1 MSANGEPRVAPLIVV
16 ANRLPVEPILDADP
30 DSDPLGWQLAPGGL
44 VSALESVLRDQPSVW
59 VGSAGSVPVEIDAGP
74 IRLEPVWVPP
84 EDAEGHYEG
93 FSNKAIWPLFHS
105 SIATP
110 EFHREHYSAYAR
122 VNRAFAEHVADS
134 AERGATVWIHDYQL
148 LLMPQMLRELRPDL
162 SIGFFLHI
170 PVPPPELFAQLPW
183 RREILR
189 GVLGADLVG
198 TQTHSDATNLTSA
211 VERILGLP
219 IGAGKVQGT
228 DHETVISAFPV
239 GIDAAHFAAIA
250 QDPDVQA
257 RARELRAELGDPTT
271 LILGVDR
278 LDYTKGID
286 VRIRA
291 FAELLTSERLDPTG
305 SVYVQLAIPSRENLS
320 EYQQI
325 RDEIELL
332 VGRSNGAL
340 ASLHVTPIH
349 YMRRSVDRA
358 ELVALYLAADI
369 MLVTPLRDG
378 MNLVCKEY
386 VATRLDNTGALILSE
401 FAGAAAQLS
410 DAWLVNPF
418 DTLALEQAIVD
429 VVQAADAERRS
440 RMENLRS
447 VVFRSDAQSWA
458 SDFLSTLRSI
468 TEREAEPEG
477 ANISSTDHG
486 AEIPLD
492 QLATTPHLLVCCDYD
507 GTLAPIVEDPNRAVP
522 LQSAVTALRA
532 LSILPST
539 TVAVVSGRSLR
550 DLAALSRL
558 PSEIHLVGSHGGEFD
573 HDFHIDRQQQR
584 LLEECVATVRELAAH
599 YPGAYVEVKPSSV
612 AVHVRRCS
620 RPDASELLER
630 VVMGPGQFAGILV
643 RHGKEVVELSVVHT
657 QKADA
662 VDILRHRVGAT
673 AILFVGDDATDESV
687 FARLSGPDVG
697 VKVGEGDTAAG
708 WRVASP
714 SDVADLIISV
724 MERRESWLLGGHSPP
739 IEQHM
744 MLSNRQSVALLAPD
758 GAINWF
764 CAPDPDAPAVFAALL
779 GDDSSGHFSIRPQHG
794 MPMLSQTYIGGT
806 LSARTRWA
814 DLTVHDYM
822 PILPEGEAP
831 PVRIIR
837 SISGTEPAVV
847 CFVPRPQFGAVPV
860 SIEVDE
866 GGLRVMGSSDQM
878 ALYSPGVQWSIE
890 GPPGKHWATAI
901 VDASAGDVI
910 LEFRFGTYD
919 LDPPAERETV
929 TRERTI
935 NYWRDWTRSL
945 SLPGVRPHAEERA
958 ALTLRALCHANSG
971 GVLAAA
977 TSSLPERVGGIRNW
991 DYRFCWI
998 RDAALT
1004 VRELVAL
1011 GSTDE
1016 ADAYIA
1022 WLLRLAETVDS
1033 PEHLH
1038 PVYSLHGQP
1047 LGAEGVI
1054 DTLSGYAG
1062 SRPVRIGNAA
1072 AGQLQLDVYGPVV
1085 QLVADLAAHRGCVSD
1100 AEWHLVNRLIDAVGL
1115 RWHEPDHGIWEIR
1128 HEPRRHTHSRMMCWL
1143 AVDCALAVAG
1153 VRGEERSDWMALRD
1167 DIAKA
1172 IEADGWSDEHRAYVA
1187 AADLHEADAAVLQ
1200 GLLEGYPAPPERIV
1214 STVAYVERELRRS
1227 RGVYRYRF
1235 DDGLPAG
1242 EGAMHICAAWLAGV
1256 YARSGALADAH
1267 QMLDAI
1273 LDSAGDSGLL
1283 PEQVDPVTGRGLGN
1297 HPQAYSH
1304 VGVLTTIRLIR
1315 ACSVTESEGPRVHGA
1330 FVD

>member
-1 MSANGEPRVAPLIVV
+1 MSNDGTASGPLIVV
-16 ANRLPVEPILDADP
+16 ANRLPVEPITGP
-30 DSDPLGWQLAPGGL
+30 DSDAELIGWQLAPGGL
-44 VSALESVLRDQPSVW
+44 VSALESVLRERPSIW
-59 VGSAGSVPVEIDAGP
+59 VGSAGEVPVDVDAGP

-110 EFHREHYSAYAR
+110 EFHREHFAAYRR
-122 VNRAFAEHVADS
+122 VNRAFAEHVADI
-134 AERGATVWIHDYQL
+134 ADPGATVWIHDYQL
-148 LLMPQMLRELRPDL
+148 LLMPRMLRDLRPDL
-162 SIGFFLHI
+162 AIGYFLHI

-183 RREILR
+183 RRDLLQ
-189 GVLGADLVG
+189 GVLGANLIG
-198 TQTHSDATNLTSA
+198 TQTHSDATNLSA
-211 VERILGLP
+211 AIERFLGLP
-219 IGAGKVQGT
+219 VDAGKVHGA
-228 DHETVISAFPV
+228 EGKAEAVIGAFPV

-250 QDPDVQA
+250 QDPAVQA
-257 RARELRAELGDPTT
+257 RARRLRAELGDPET

-286 VRIRA
+286 IRIRA
-291 FAELLTSERLDPTG
+291 FAELLTAERLDPLS
-305 SVYVQLAIPSRENLS
+305 SVYVQLAVPSRENLAD
-320 EYQQI
+320 YQQI
-325 RDEIELL
+325 RDEIEML

-340 ASLHVTPIH
+340 ASLDVTPIH
-349 YMRRSVDRA
+349 YMRRGVDRS
-358 ELVALYLAADI
+358 ELVALYLAADV

-386 VATRLDNTGALILSE
+386 VATRLDASGSLVLSE
-401 FAGAAAQLS
+401 FAGAAVQLS

-418 DTLALEQAIVD
+418 DTVAVEQAIVD
-429 VVQAADAERRS
+429 AVHATDAERRV
-440 RMENLRS
+440 RMERMRS
-447 VVFRSDAQSWA
+447 VVFDSDAQSWA
-458 SDFLSTLRSI
+458 SDFLAALRAL
-468 TEREAEPEG
+468 TESEPERL
-477 ANISSTDHG
+477 AAHATVEG
-486 AEIPLD
+486 AEIPLS

-507 GTLAPIVEDPNRAVP
+507 GTLAPIVEDPNRAFP
-522 LQSAVTALRA
+522 LQATVTALRA

-539 TVAVVSGRSLR
+539 TVAVVSGRSLK

-558 PSEIHLVGSHGGEFD
+558 PSEIHLVGGHGSEFD
-573 HDFHIDRQQQR
+573 HDFEVDRQQQR
-584 LLEECVATVRELAAH
+584 LLDECITGVRELAAR

-620 RPDASELLER
+620 RPDAGELLEH
-630 VVMGPGQFAGILV
+630 VVMGLGQLPGVLV
-643 RHGKEVVELSVVHT
+643 RHGKEVIELSVVHT
-657 QKADA
+657 EKADA
-662 VDILRHRVGAT
+662 VDILRHRVGAS
-673 AILFVGDDATDESV
+673 AILFVGDDETDESV
-687 FARLSGPDVG
+687 FERLAGPDVG
-697 VKVGEGDTAAG
+697 VKVGEGETAAG
-708 WRVASP
+708 WRVDSP
-714 SDVADLIISV
+714 SEVADLIIAL
-724 MERRESWLLGGHSPP
+724 MERRENWLLGGHSPP
-739 IEQHM
+739 IEQHV
-744 MLSNRQSVALLAPD
+744 MLSNRRSVALLSPD
-758 GAINWF
+758 GSINWF
-764 CAPDPDAPAVFAALL
+764 CAPDPDSPAIFAALV
-779 GDDSSGHFSIRPQHG
+779 GDESSGHFSIRPQHG

-806 LSARTRWA
+806 LSVRTRWA

-822 PILPEGEAP
+822 PILSEDETAP
-831 PVRIIR
+831 ARIIR
-837 SISGTEPAVV
+837 SIRGREPAVV
-847 CFVPRPQFGAVPV
+847 SFVPRPQFGAVPV
-860 SIEVDE
+860 SIEVDD

-878 ALYSPGVQWSIE
+878 SLYSPGVEWSIQ
-890 GPPGKHWATAI
+890 GVPGKHWATAV
-901 VDASAGDVI
+901 VDASAADVI

-919 LDPPAERETV
+919 LDPPSEPEIV
-929 TRERTI
+929 TREVTV

-945 SLPGVRPHAEERA
+945 ALPGIRPHAEERA
-958 ALTLRALCHANSG
+958 ALTLRALCHASTG

-1011 GSTDE
+1011 GSTEE
-1016 ADAYIA
+1016 ADAYIG
-1022 WLLRLAETVDS
+1022 WLLRLAEAVDS

-1038 PVYSLHGQP
+1038 PLYTLHGQP

-1054 DTLSGYAG
+1054 DTLPGYAG

-1072 AGQLQLDVYGPVV
+1072 AGQLQLDVYGPVI
-1085 QLVADLAAHRGCVSD
+1085 QLIADLAARRGCVSEE
-1100 AEWHLVNRLIDAVGL
+1100 EWRLVTRLVDAVGL

-1143 AVDCALAVAG
+1143 AVDSALEVADA
-1153 VRGEERSDWMALRD
+1153 RGEQRADWAVLRD

-1172 IEADGWSDEHRAYVA
+1172 IEEDGWSDLRQAYVA
-1187 AADLHEADAAVLQ
+1187 ASDLPEADAAVLQ

-1214 STVAYVERELRRS
+1214 STVAYIERELRRS

-1256 YARSGALADAH
+1256 YARSGALADAY

-1283 PEQVDPVTGRGLGN
+1283 PEQVDPATGRGLGN

-1304 VGVLTTIRLIR
+1304 VGVLTTIRRIR
-1315 ACSVTESEGPRVHGA
+1315 TCTTEESGSPRVHGA
-1330 FVD
+1330 FLD